1 MCWILINDKKFSNVR
16 NRRLVT
22 IGNARR
28 NSEKKEKRLPNIE
41 ETAIGTVVA
50 LYQNESIK
58 IGFF

>member
-1 MCWILINDKKFSNVR
+1 MEMQEETAKRKKKGCLI
-16 NRRLVT
+16 
-22 IGNARR
+22 
-28 NSEKKEKRLPNIE
+28 IE

>member
-1 MCWILINDKKFSNVR
+1 VR
-16 NRRLVT
+16 NRRPVT